1 MRVHQVQLRGCLPTI
16 VALVVIGVALAAFT
30 TIGAALLVV
39 ALGAALIAGV
49 IRRLR
54 GAGGAADETKT
65 SAARRAADVTID
77 AEVVVP
83 PGGEGDRPP
92 KRLE

>member
-16 VALVVIGVALAAFT
+16 VALLVIGVALAAFT
-30 TIGAALLVV
+30 TVGAALLVV
-39 ALGAALIAGV
+39 ALGGALVAGV

-54 GAGGAADETKT
+54 GAGGAAVETKT

-77 AEVVVP
+77 AEVVEP
-83 PGGEGDRPP
+83 AEGEGRPP

>member
-1 MRVHQVQLRGCLPTI
+1 
-16 VALVVIGVALAAFT
+16 VAIVVIGVALAAFT
-30 TIGAALLVV
+30 TVGAALLVA

-54 GAGGAADETKT
+54 GGTAPETKT

-77 AEVVVP
+77 AEVVEP
-83 PGGEGDRPP
+83 PEGEGDRPP